1 MAIVNGTAGKDFIHR
16 AGDGKVAPA
25 GYNDITGVTTGS
37 DHVNGGAGD
46 DILFG
51 DDGNDFLYGGLGADT
66 LDGGAGFDQAY
77 YGAAA
82 AGIVVNLT
90 NPASNTGE
98 AAGDAY
104 ISIEALAGSAFNDT
118 LTGDANNN
126 NLNGNAGNDVLNGL
140 AGNDFLNGG
149 LGADVLNGGDGYDTA
164 TYAGATSG
172 VTASLTNPGVNTGEA
187 AGDTYISIEALVGTS
202 FNDTLIGD
210 GGTNF
215 LSGGLGADSLIG
227 GGGFDFADYFFATS
241 AVAANLTNPTVN
253 TGEAAGDTYTSIHGL
268 SGSNFNDT
276 LIGDANTNV
285 LRGNQGADVLN
296 GMGGFDYADYGIS
309 KSGITASLANSAIN
323 TGEASGDTYIS
334 IEGLIGSK
342 FNDTLIGDGGN
353 NNLRGGLGADVL
365 NGGGGFDYAEYVNA
379 TSGITASLANPA
391 INTGEAAGDTYISIE
406 GLRGSNFNDTLIGD
420 SNNNNLR
427 GGLGA
432 DVLNGGAGFDNA
444 GYNNS
449 TTGVR
454 ASLANPASNT
464 GEAAGDTYI
473 SIEGLIGSAFNDTL
487 IGDSHDNILRGDL
500 GADVLNGGGGFDYAS
515 YSNSATGVRAS
526 LANPASNTG
535 EAAGDT
541 YTSIEGLIGSKFND
555 TLIGDG
561 NDNFLRGGL
570 GADVLNGGG
579 GQDYADYIDS
589 PVGLT
594 VSLANPS
601 INTGEAAGDTYTSIE
616 KLRGSNFND
625 KLIGDAHDNT
635 LRGGLG
641 ADTLNGGAGFDF
653 ASYAGSA
660 AGLTASLAS
669 PASNTGEAAGDTY
682 ISIEGLRGSNF
693 NDKLTGDAHDNFLQG
708 ELGADTLNGGAGFD
722 YADYVNATSGVTASL
737 ANPASNTGEAAGD
750 TYTSIEGL
758 RGSKFNDKLIGNG
771 SNNYLRGGLGAD
783 TLNGAGGF
791 DVADYKNAT
800 SGVTA
805 NLANPALNTGEAAG
819 DTYTSIEGLRGSGFN
834 DTLTGNGAA
843 NSLEGD
849 GGNDRLTGGGGADK
863 FVYQASGNGTD
874 IITDFSGHTAFG
886 GGAGQDDKLTFQNLL
901 HGTFA
906 YRGGGAFTGT
916 GNTEARVQGGNVYV
930 DVDGNGAA
938 DFHITLTGLTS
949 PGQLVAGDFLVS

>member
-1 MAIVNGTAGKDFIHR
+1 
-16 AGDGKVAPA
+16 
-25 GYNDITGVTTGS
+25 
-37 DHVNGGAGD
+37 
-46 DILFG
+46 
-51 DDGNDFLYGGLGADT
+51 
-66 LDGGAGFDQAY
+66 
-77 YGAAA
+77 
-82 AGIVVNLT
+82 
-90 NPASNTGE
+90 
-98 AAGDAY
+98 
-104 ISIEALAGSAFNDT
+104 
-118 LTGDANNN
+118 
-126 NLNGNAGNDVLNGL
+126 
-140 AGNDFLNGG
+140 
-149 LGADVLNGGDGYDTA
+149 
-164 TYAGATSG
+164 
-172 VTASLTNPGVNTGEA
+172 
-187 AGDTYISIEALVGTS
+187 
-202 FNDTLIGD
+202 
-210 GGTNF
+210 
-215 LSGGLGADSLIG
+215 
-227 GGGFDFADYFFATS
+227 
-241 AVAANLTNPTVN
+241 
-253 TGEAAGDTYTSIHGL
+253 
-268 SGSNFNDT
+268 
-276 LIGDANTNV
+276 
-285 LRGNQGADVLN
+285 
-296 GMGGFDYADYGIS
+296 
-309 KSGITASLANSAIN
+309 
-323 TGEASGDTYIS
+323 
-334 IEGLIGSK
+334 
-342 FNDTLIGDGGN
+342 
-353 NNLRGGLGADVL
+353 
-365 NGGGGFDYAEYVNA
+365 
-379 TSGITASLANPA
+379 
-391 INTGEAAGDTYISIE
+391 
-406 GLRGSNFNDTLIGD
+406 
-420 SNNNNLR
+420 
-427 GGLGA
+427 
-432 DVLNGGAGFDNA
+432 
-444 GYNNS
+444 
-449 TTGVR
+449 
-454 ASLANPASNT
+454 
-464 GEAAGDTYI
+464 
-473 SIEGLIGSAFNDTL
+473 
-487 IGDSHDNILRGDL
+487 
-500 GADVLNGGGGFDYAS
+500 
-515 YSNSATGVRAS
+515 
-526 LANPASNTG
+526 
-535 EAAGDT
+535 
-541 YTSIEGLIGSKFND
+541 
-555 TLIGDG
+555 
-561 NDNFLRGGL
+561 
-570 GADVLNGGG
+570 VLNGGG